1 MLDLNVLEFSQKIAE
16 PGVVILDVRTP
27 DEIAEG
33 FIEGALIIDFQGS
46 NFESEIAS
54 LNKDVT
60 YAVYCRSGNR
70 SGKAIK
76 IMKGGGFHNLFNL
89 DGGILD
95 WVQAGMPLT
104 EK

>member
-70 SGKAIK
+70 SGKVIK
-76 IMKGGGFHNLFNL
+76 IMKDGGFLNLFNL

>member
-1 MLDLNVLEFSQKIAE
+1 MLDLNVLEFSQKITE
-16 PGVVILDVRTP
+16 SGVVILDVRTP

-76 IMKGGGFHNLFNL
+76 IMQDGGFHNLFNL

-104 EK
+104 SK

>member
-1 MLDLNVLEFSQKIAE
+1 MLDLNVLEFSQKITE
-16 PGVVILDVRTP
+16 SGVVILDVRTP
-27 DEIAEG
+27 DEVAEG
-33 FIEGALIIDFQGS
+33 FIDGALVIDFQDS

-76 IMKGGGFHNLFNL
+76 IMQDGGFPNLFNL

-95 WVQAGMPLT
+95 WVEAGMPLAN
-104 EK
+104 K